1 MNLMI
6 TTVSKALARM
16 LPNAWMV
23 TGITRA
29 RIVSQGTLAINAGS
43 SRTSV
48 NSFAKMEGHW
58 WMMNADVN
66 VKVGC
71 F

>member
-29 RIVSQGTLAINAGS
+29 RIVSLGTLAINAAS

-48 NSFAKMEGHW
+48 NSFAKMEGH
-58 WMMNADVN
+58 
-66 VKVGC
+66 
-71 F
+71 